1 MLSSDHAHSLLLH
14 EFNNSAI
21 ANIGDASGLQPSS
34 AAGSYY
40 IGGHTASPGVGG
52 KQNVNEAA
60 YTSYARVAVARS
72 SAGWTVT
79 GAQVVNAALI
89 SFPKCTG
96 GSETWTHWSIGYQ
109 SGTGA
114 TNVRSFGPLIAS
126 GALWLPFTAKTN
138 DTITIPGHSLSVNDT
153 VMFQAL
159 DNSTLPVGI
168 TTDTN
173 YYVKTVSGD
182 DITISTTQGGA
193 TLDITAVG
201 SGVAIKTSPIN
212 ISNNITPQ
220 FAAGQ
225 LVSNFQ

>member
-1 MLSSDHAHSLLLH
+1 MLSTDHAHALLLH
-14 EFNNSAI
+14 EFNNAAI
-21 ANIGDASGLQPSS
+21 ANIGDASGLQPSAS
-34 AAGSYY
+34 AGSYY
-40 IGGHTASPGVGG
+40 VGGHTASPGVGN
-52 KQNVNEAA
+52 KQNSNEAA
-60 YTSYARVAVARS
+60 YTSYARVAVARTS
-72 SAGWTVT
+72 GGWTVT

-126 GALWLPFTAKTN
+126 GALWLPFTAKTS
-138 DTITIPGHSLSVNDT
+138 DVITIPGHSFSMDDRIT
-153 VMFQAL
+153 FESL
-159 DNSTLPVGI
+159 DNGTLPAGI
-168 TTDTN
+168 TTDVV
-173 YYVKTVSGD
+173 YWVKTVSGD

-201 SGVAIKTSPIN
+201 SGACVKCSPIN